1 MTNDPSMTTASHNL
15 LSQIFTDDFL
25 ASIGK
30 EEGQRIWYNT
40 ADGTKKGCGQL
51 RCWRRPCQGCERV
64 R

>member
-40 ADGTKKGCGQL
+40 LTARKRVRPIAL
-51 RCWRRPCQGCERV
+51 LARPCQGCERV

>member
-40 ADGTKKGCGQL
+40 ADGTK
-51 RCWRRPCQGCERV
+51 RVRPIALLAPTLQGCERV

>member
-40 ADGTKKGCGQL
+40 ADGTKKARPIAL
-51 RCWRRPCQGCERV
+51 PARPCQGCERV